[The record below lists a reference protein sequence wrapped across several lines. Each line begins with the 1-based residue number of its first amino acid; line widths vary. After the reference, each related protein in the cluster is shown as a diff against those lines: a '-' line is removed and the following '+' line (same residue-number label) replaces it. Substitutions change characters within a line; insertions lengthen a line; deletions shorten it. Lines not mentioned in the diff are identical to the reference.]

1 MSDYGPGVMLAG
13 DAVSDGYPMRFTKIG
28 LVGLI
33 IDFILFQALLWTG
46 FSWVTAHVISF
57 IVAMIANGLLYFR
70 SAYAGPSRE
79 TQGKPYL
86 AFIVFCLLALALRG
100 GVLADAVDL
109 LGWPPRVAIVPAI
122 LAGAIVTYF
131 GNVFVI
137 PAADAAVSRDTRWL
151 AITVFVV
158 AYLLALRLAFLGIA
172 NLLPEEAYYWNYAQ
186 HLDIGYLDHPP
197 MVAWL
202 IWAGTQLFGDTE
214 FGVRIGA
221 YLTSIATGFFVFQL
235 TRNLFG
241 RLPALISIVLVAAL
255 PFYFGSGLMMMPDT
269 PLTTAWAG
277 ALYFLERALIGEKHK
292 AWWGLGLCIGLGM
305 LSKYT
310 IALLGPATLVFVLLD
325 PRSRRWLLR
334 PEPYLAVAIAAGLFS
349 PVIYWNATHDWA
361 SFAFQSSRRLEDSMN
376 FSLPELIGSAALL
389 LSPLG
394 LVAALAVLWPRRRSF
409 RGSETDLSSARRSL
423 FIKIYTLVP
432 LSVFIAFSLLHQI
445 KLNWTGPVW
454 LAVLPAMSAVI
465 ATTADTSKF
474 DNVLRRLWGPT
485 IIILPMIYG
494 LGLHY
499 LVLGFPMVGHLGN
512 IRTLPVAWKEFGNE
526 AGLVERN
533 VEASTGQN
541 VLLVGMDR
549 YFITSELAFY
559 NRQDQD
565 SVSTAVGRGA
575 LGGDSLM
582 YDYWFKPA
590 DVQGKTVVLYGLN
603 KNEVEN
609 GSLGRYFSRLSEI
622 KEQVVTKRGV
632 RAGSFF
638 YRIGY
643 ELRSCSSDATSTE
656 GASCQAR

>member
-1 MSDYGPGVMLAG
+1 MFAG
-13 DAVSDGYPMRFTKIG
+13 DAVSDEHPMRFAKIG
-28 LVGLI
+28 LIGLI
-33 IDFILFQALLWTG
+33 IDFILFQALLLTG
-46 FSWVTAHVISF
+46 FSWITAHVISF
-57 IVAMIANGLLYFR
+57 IVAMIANGFLYFR
-70 SAYAGPSRE
+70 SAHAGPSRE
-79 TQGKPYL
+79 TRGKPYL
-86 AFIVFCLLALALRG
+86 AFIVLCLLALALRG

-109 LGWPPRVAIVPAI
+109 LGWPPRVAIVPGI
-122 LAGAIVTYF
+122 LAAAIVTYF

-137 PAADAAVSRDTRWL
+137 PAADAAVSRDTRWRVI
-151 AITVFVV
+151 AVFVV
-158 AYLLALRLAFLGIA
+158 AYLLALRLAFLGIV

-202 IWAGTQLFGDTE
+202 IWAGTHLFGDTE

-221 YLTSIATGFFVFQL
+221 YLTWIATGFFVFQL

-241 RLPALISIVLVAAL
+241 RLPALISIVLIATL

-269 PLTTAWAG
+269 PLTAAWAG

-394 LVAALAVLWPRRRSF
+394 LMVALAVLWPRRRSF
-409 RGSETDLSSARRSL
+409 RGRETDLSSARRSL

-485 IIILPMIYG
+485 IIILLMIYG

-512 IRTLPVAWKEFGNE
+512 IRTLPVAWKEFGKE

-541 VLLVGMDR
+541 VLLIGTDR

-559 NRQDQD
+559 NRQDRD

-590 DVQGKTVVLYGLN
+590 DLQGKTVVLYGLN

-632 RAGSFF
+632 LVGSFF

-656 GASCQAR
+656 GASCQAK